1 MPIKE
6 GWRYEIIDGELY
18 VSTTPSWQHQ
28 YICTRFI
35 TELETWNRQTNLGVV
50 LPAIGVIFADDDNV
64 APDVIWISHERLAAF
79 AGAAGHIYGAPE
91 IMIEVLS
98 PGRMNQ
104 LRDREAKLDL
114 YGPPQVRAQNRRLL
128 LVRKLNHPDHLPPR
142 TQSQFPLTTG
152 PQIPYP
158 LRCPPWRNQITL
170 PLVG

>member
-1 MPIKE
+1 MTIARVTTRDLETMPIKE

-28 YICTRFI
+28 YVCTRFI
-35 TELETWNRQTNLGVV
+35 TELETWNRQTNLGVI

-114 YGPPQVRAQNRRLL
+114 YGRKDVLEYWLMDWEARMIEVYRRGRRRTRAGR
-128 LVRKLNHPDHLPPR
+128 P
-142 TQSQFPLTTG
+142 SQ
-152 PQIPYP
+152 
-158 LRCPPWRNQITL
+158 RS
-170 PLVG
+170 